1 MATKNTTAAARRSA
15 GPGKRSALPAEETHA
30 DLETDAGEAHAQ
42 PDDEG
47 AGDATSGA
55 STYLVP
61 GLERGLRILTEFS
74 AREPVLGAPEL
85 SRRIGIP
92 RTTTFRLLQTLEAL
106 GFIERANGDRQYRL
120 SVAVLRLGF
129 EYLSSLELTDVGT
142 PVLERL
148 RDATGLSTHLL
159 IRDGRDVVF
168 VAKAQTREPMFS
180 SVKVHVGTR
189 LPAHATVHGQ
199 VLMGDLSLT
208 ELRALYPEKQLE
220 RYTDRTPATVADLYA
235 RVREFAQQGYALSEA
250 SFETGISVVSAPVR
264 DQSGRIVAAL
274 TATVP
279 RSDIGDAERG
289 PLVADVCAAAIELS
303 GRLNYRPAPGD
314 PTAVLAGQSSGGRSR
329 GLHGG

>member
-1 MATKNTTAAARRSA
+1 MAKQNTTGAARRGSGPHRSETPPGNDDESVVPESA
-15 GPGKRSALPAEETHA
+15 ALSVCAQEGA
-30 DLETDAGEAHAQ
+30 DE
-42 PDDEG
+42 EG
-47 AGDATSGA
+47 AGT

-106 GFIERANGDRQYRL
+106 GFLERVNGDKQFRL
-120 SVAVLRLGF
+120 GVAVLRLGF
-129 EYLSSLELTDVGT
+129 EYLSSLELTDFGQ

-148 RDATGLSTHLL
+148 RDSTGLSTHLL
-159 IRDGRDVVF
+159 IRDGRDIVF
-168 VAKAQTREPMFS
+168 VAKAQTRDPMFS

-199 VLMGDLSLT
+199 VLMGDLTLA

-220 RYTDRTPATVADLYA
+220 RFTDRTPATVADLYA
-235 RVREFAQQGYALSEA
+235 RVRESAEQGYALSEA

-264 DQSGRIVAAL
+264 DQSGRIVAAI

-279 RSDIGDAERG
+279 RSDIGGDAERA
-289 PLVADVCAAAIELS
+289 PLVAAVCGAAIDLS
-303 GRLNYRPAPGD
+303 MRLSYRPRASD
-314 PTAVLAGQSSGGRSR
+314 PTAARAARSR
-329 GLHGG
+329 SLPAGFF